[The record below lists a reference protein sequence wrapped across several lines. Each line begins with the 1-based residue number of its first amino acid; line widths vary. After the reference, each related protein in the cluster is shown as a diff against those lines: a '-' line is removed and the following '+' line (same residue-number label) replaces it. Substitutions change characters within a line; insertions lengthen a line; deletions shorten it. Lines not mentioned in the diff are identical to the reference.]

1 MAGRGGSEMPTSPN
15 HAASLLAAAAFAI
28 AAAASAPPLA
38 QDGVERSMPPAA
50 APAGGPAATGAAR
63 DGEPPPPPRP
73 RLRRG
78 EPDRS
83 AEGAARRPLS
93 PERIEEVIAAA
104 SEVVPEWGDRLRA
117 LRDESPEALDR
128 AIAAN
133 GRRLVALSML
143 RQRSPELYRMKVEE
157 LRNHVELRRLGAAL
171 RASSAEGRA
180 EVAAELRARVR
191 SLAER
196 QVDFGLRIRAEE
208 LAAMDA
214 ALRKMRQ
221 DLEQDAVR
229 REQSISELLEAVEA
243 GEELP
248 EPDEIAVER
257 SPRSGERAP
266 PRGAPLPRPSR

>member
-1 MAGRGGSEMPTSPN
+1 MPTAPN
-15 HAASLLAAAAFAI
+15 HAAPLLAAAAALVI
-28 AAAASAPPLA
+28 AATASAAPSA
-38 QDGVERSMPPAA
+38 QDGGQRPMPPAA
-50 APAGGPAATGAAR
+50 ASAGGPAAPHAAG
-63 DGEPPPPPRP
+63 DVEPPPPRP
-73 RLRRG
+73 RLRRP
-78 EPDRS
+78 EAERA

-171 RASSAEGRA
+171 RAASAEGRP

-191 SLAER
+191 TLAER

-221 DLEQDAVR
+221 ELEQDAVR

-248 EPDEIAVER
+248 EPDEIPAER
-257 SPRSGERAP
+257 PPRSGERMP
-266 PRGAPLPRPSR
+266 PRGAPPPRAPR